1 MATLRTIASIVPGA
15 AVCGLP
21 CGDGRV
27 GDAMLSNGAAMT
39 GAPLHQLKAEFFRV
53 LGHPVRVRVLELLG
67 EGELPVSALL
77 RTLDIEH
84 AYLSQQLAVLRRA
97 GLVTSRRV
105 GSAVHCSLSSP
116 RVADLLAAARV
127 VIGEVL
133 SEKAA
138 LLAELQASPPRVPG
152 PDH

>member
-1 MATLRTIASIVPGA
+1 MAPGG
-15 AVCGLP
+15 V
-21 CGDGRV
+21 
-27 GDAMLSNGAAMT
+27 AMT
-39 GAPLHQLKAEFFRV
+39 GAPLHQVKAEFFRA
-53 LGHPVRVRVLELLG
+53 LGHPVRVGVLELLG

-77 RTLDIEH
+77 RALDIEH

-105 GSAVHCSLSSP
+105 GPAVHYALSSA
-116 RVADLLAAARV
+116 RVADLLATARA
-127 VIGEVL
+127 VIGELL

-138 LLAELQASPPRVPG
+138 LLAELQASPPPVPG